1 MKKRSSKSEITNGE
15 TVGSPHPSVV
25 GRYHEKALRRNQPRL
40 TDLIPRSLWAYL
52 SILLLGIISV
62 YGIHRGYSWAETA
75 ELAPAGL
82 FDLLAPGSISAWF
95 MSSLLLLIAAAS
107 VQLYLL
113 RRHRMDDYRGNYRC
127 WLWISI
133 VAILLS
139 IDAATGAHRMISMVI
154 EPMEIDGV
162 WSNASVWWVTAL
174 SLVCGYQ
181 MIRVLI
187 ETKYRPFICLTSAVG
202 LTAIIAAA
210 VITVGLWPQATLA
223 AKALL
228 IHSGLLAYVMATWFF
243 ARRIYLDAQVNVP
256 AKGHEEVRRTTRRIQ
271 PINVDDTLSSEPV
284 AISNNTQAEDEHE
297 QDDQVATVAADEE
310 SEHLEVTEDEVED
323 KVEDELEDE
332 VEDEVEEYE
341 SAEDYEE
348 QNDEIA
354 DEAEYYE
361 TEYDEDDSD
370 EYSYSEYEAEDAYE
384 QDAYKQES
392 FDESET
398 EGSSE
403 IISQFKDA
411 GWDDE
416 DVELLAQLER
426 EQKELERI
434 AAEQHKSDEK
444 ESASTNSVGEQETV
458 SDVESDSESRPSV
471 ILGPDGKSI
480 SSTAPKETREAPEKE
495 PNNSDSSVFKMPNS
509 SFNHGGAMP
518 PVPQNEEEE
527 VLLAQYDWP
536 RMSKNQR
543 KKLRKRL
550 SRMRR
555 GQAA

>member
-1 MKKRSSKSEITNGE
+1 MKKRSRKQDIISGE
-15 TVGSPHPSVV
+15 TVGTPHPSVL

-62 YGIHRGYSWAETA
+62 YGIHRGYRWAETA

-82 FDLLAPGSISAWF
+82 FELLAPGSISAWF
-95 MSSLLLLIAAAS
+95 MSFLLLLIAAAS

-127 WLWISI
+127 WLWIGI

-139 IDAATGAHRMISMVI
+139 IDAATGVHRMISMVI

-162 WSNASVWWVTAL
+162 WSNASAWWVAVL
-174 SLVCGYQ
+174 SLICGYQ

-187 ETKYRPFICLTSAVG
+187 ETRYRPLICLTSACG
-202 LTAIIAAA
+202 LTALIAAA
-210 VITVGLWPQATLA
+210 VITMGLWPQATLA

-243 ARRIYLDAQVNVP
+243 ARRIYLDAQVYAPEMN
-256 AKGHEEVRRTTRRIQ
+256 HNEVRRTTRRIQ
-271 PINVDDTLSSEPV
+271 PINVDDSQSTENVAQSSNV
-284 AISNNTQAEDEHE
+284 QAEDE
-297 QDDQVATVAADEE
+297 QDNDVLTESHADEE
-310 SEHLEVTEDEVED
+310 SEYVVEVSEEDHEEDLEE
-323 KVEDELEDE
+323 ELE
-332 VEDEVEEYE
+332 EDIAAYE
-341 SAEDYEE
+341 SVDDEEDHVDDVADY
-348 QNDEIA
+348 DEH
-354 DEAEYYE
+354 YE
-361 TEYDEDDSD
+361 TEYEEDESL
-370 EYSYSEYEAEDAYE
+370 EYSYAEYEEEDSYE
-384 QDAYKQES
+384 Q
-392 FDESET
+392 ET
-398 EGSSE
+398 FEGSVVEDGSD

-416 DVELLAQLER
+416 EVELLAQLER

-434 AAEQHKSDEK
+434 AAEQHKSDEI
-444 ESASTNSVGEQETV
+444 ETEETAATQSIDEHDAV
-458 SDVESDSESRPSV
+458 SEVESDSESRPSV

-480 SSTAPKETREAPEKE
+480 SSTDSEEAQVASEEE
-495 PNNSDSSVFKMPNS
+495 PNSPKSSVVKMPNS

-527 VLLAQYDWP
+527 MLLAQYDWP

>member
-1 MKKRSSKSEITNGE
+1 MKKRSRKQDIISGE
-15 TVGSPHPSVV
+15 TVGTPHPSVL

-62 YGIHRGYSWAETA
+62 YGIHRGYRWAETA

-82 FDLLAPGSISAWF
+82 FELLAPGSISAWF
-95 MSSLLLLIAAAS
+95 MSFLLLLIAAAS

-127 WLWISI
+127 WLWIGI

-139 IDAATGAHRMISMVI
+139 IDAATGVHRMISMVI

-162 WSNASVWWVTAL
+162 WSNASAWWVAVL
-174 SLVCGYQ
+174 SLICGYQ

-187 ETKYRPFICLTSAVG
+187 ETRYRPLICLTSACG
-202 LTAIIAAA
+202 LTALIAAA
-210 VITVGLWPQATLA
+210 VITMGLWPQATLA

-243 ARRIYLDAQVNVP
+243 ARRIYLDAQVYAPEMN
-256 AKGHEEVRRTTRRIQ
+256 HNEVRRTTRRIQ
-271 PINVDDTLSSEPV
+271 PINMDDSQSTENV
-284 AISNNTQAEDEHE
+284 AQSNNVQAEGEQE
-297 QDDQVATVAADEE
+297 QDNDIFTESHADEE
-310 SEHLEVTEDEVED
+310 SEYVVEVSEEDHEE
-323 KVEDELEDE
+323 ELE
-332 VEDEVEEYE
+332 EELEENIAAYE
-341 SAEDYEE
+341 SVDDEEDHV
-348 QNDEIA
+348 DDVA
-354 DEAEYYE
+354 DYHDHYE
-361 TEYDEDDSD
+361 TEYEENESV
-370 EYSYSEYEAEDAYE
+370 EYSYAEYEEEDSYE
-384 QDAYKQES
+384 Q
-392 FDESET
+392 ET
-398 EGSSE
+398 FEGSVVEDRSDM
-403 IISQFKDA
+403 ISQFKDA

-416 DVELLAQLER
+416 EVELLAQLER

-434 AAEQHKSDEK
+434 AAEQHKSDEI
-444 ESASTNSVGEQETV
+444 ETEETAATQSIDEHDAV
-458 SDVESDSESRPSV
+458 SEVESGSESRPSV

-480 SSTAPKETREAPEKE
+480 SSTDSEEAQATSEEE
-495 PNNSDSSVFKMPNS
+495 PNSPKSSVVRMPNS

-527 VLLAQYDWP
+527 MLLAQYDWP

>member
-1 MKKRSSKSEITNGE
+1 MKKRSRKSDTTSGE
-15 TVGSPHPSVV
+15 TVGAPHPSVV

-62 YGIHRGYSWAETA
+62 YGIHRGYRWAENA

-82 FDLLAPGSISAWF
+82 FELLAPGSISAWF
-95 MSSLLLLIAAAS
+95 MSFLLLLIAAAS

-127 WLWISI
+127 WLWIGI

-162 WSNASVWWVTAL
+162 WSNASAWWVAVL
-174 SLVCGYQ
+174 SLICGYQ

-187 ETKYRPFICLTSAVG
+187 ETRYRPLICLTSACG
-202 LTAIIAAA
+202 LTALIAAA
-210 VITVGLWPQATLA
+210 VITMGLWPQATLA

-243 ARRIYLDAQVNVP
+243 ARRIYLDAQVYAPEMKQN
-256 AKGHEEVRRTTRRIQ
+256 EVRRTTRRIQ
-271 PINVDDTLSSEPV
+271 PINVDDTQSPEHV
-284 AISNNTQAEDEHE
+284 AETGNMQAEDDHE
-297 QDDQVATVAADEE
+297 QDDDVSTESPADEE
-310 SEHLEVTEDEVED
+310 SEYVVEVSEEDHEED
-323 KVEDELEDE
+323 IEEELKEDIAAYESNDE
-332 VEDEVEEYE
+332 EEYVD
-341 SAEDYEE
+341 AV
-348 QNDEIA
+348 A
-354 DEAEYYE
+354 DEDEYYE
-361 TEYDEDDSD
+361 TEYDEEESN
-370 EYSYSEYEAEDAYE
+370 EYSYAGYEDEDSYE
-384 QDAYKQES
+384 Q
-392 FDESET
+392 ET
-398 EGSSE
+398 FEGSVVEEGSD

-411 GWDDE
+411 GWDE
-416 DVELLAQLER
+416 EEVELLAQLER

-434 AAEQHKSDEK
+434 AAEQHKSDEN
-444 ESASTNSVGEQETV
+444 ETEETAATQSIDEHDTV
-458 SDVESDSESRPSV
+458 SEVESDSESRPSV

-480 SSTAPKETREAPEKE
+480 SSTDSEEAPEEE
-495 PNNSDSSVFKMPNS
+495 PNSPKSSVVRMPNS
-509 SFNHGGAMP
+509 SFTHGGAMP

-527 VLLAQYDWP
+527 MLLAQYDWP

>member
-1 MKKRSSKSEITNGE
+1 MKKRSRKQDIISGE
-15 TVGSPHPSVV
+15 TVGTPHPSVL
-25 GRYHEKALRRNQPRL
+25 GRYHEKALKRNQPRL

-62 YGIHRGYSWAETA
+62 YGIHRGYRWAETA

-82 FDLLAPGSISAWF
+82 FELLAPGSISAWF
-95 MSSLLLLIAAAS
+95 MSFLLLLIAAAS

-127 WLWISI
+127 WLWIGI

-139 IDAATGAHRMISMVI
+139 IDAATGAHRMLSMVI

-162 WSNASVWWVTAL
+162 WSNASAWWVAVL
-174 SLVCGYQ
+174 SLICGYQ

-187 ETKYRPFICLTSAVG
+187 ETRYRPLICLTSACG
-202 LTAIIAAA
+202 LTALIAAA
-210 VITVGLWPQATLA
+210 VITMGLWPQATLA

-228 IHSGLLAYVMATWFF
+228 IHSGLLAYVMAIWFF
-243 ARRIYLDAQVNVP
+243 ARRIYLDAQVYAPEMN
-256 AKGHEEVRRTTRRIQ
+256 HNEVRRTTRRIQ
-271 PINVDDTLSSEPV
+271 PINVDDSQSTENVAQSSNV
-284 AISNNTQAEDEHE
+284 QAEDE
-297 QDDQVATVAADEE
+297 QDNDVLTESHADEE
-310 SEHLEVTEDEVED
+310 SEYVVEVSEEDLEE
-323 KVEDELEDE
+323 ELEE
-332 VEDEVEEYE
+332 ELEEDIAAYE
-341 SAEDYEE
+341 SVDDEEDHVDDVADY
-348 QNDEIA
+348 DEH
-354 DEAEYYE
+354 YE
-361 TEYDEDDSD
+361 TEYEEDESL
-370 EYSYSEYEAEDAYE
+370 EYSYAEYEEEDSYE
-384 QDAYKQES
+384 Q
-392 FDESET
+392 ET
-398 EGSSE
+398 FEGSVVEDGSD

-416 DVELLAQLER
+416 EVELLAQLER

-434 AAEQHKSDEK
+434 AAEQHKSDEI
-444 ESASTNSVGEQETV
+444 ETEETAATQSIDEHDAV
-458 SDVESDSESRPSV
+458 SEVESGSESRPSV

-480 SSTAPKETREAPEKE
+480 SSTDSEEAQVASEEE
-495 PNNSDSSVFKMPNS
+495 PNSPKSSVVKMPNS

-527 VLLAQYDWP
+527 MLLAQYDWP

>member
-1 MKKRSSKSEITNGE
+1 MKKRSRKQDIISGE
-15 TVGSPHPSVV
+15 TVGTPHPSVL
-25 GRYHEKALRRNQPRL
+25 GRYHEKALKRNQPRL

-62 YGIHRGYSWAETA
+62 YGIHRGYRWAETA

-82 FDLLAPGSISAWF
+82 FELLAPGSISAWF
-95 MSSLLLLIAAAS
+95 MSFLLLLIAAAS

-127 WLWISI
+127 WLWIGI

-139 IDAATGAHRMISMVI
+139 IDAATGVHRMISMVI

-162 WSNASVWWVTAL
+162 WSNASAWWVAVL
-174 SLVCGYQ
+174 SLICGYQ

-187 ETKYRPFICLTSAVG
+187 ETRYRPLICLTSACG
-202 LTAIIAAA
+202 LTALIAAA
-210 VITVGLWPQATLA
+210 VITMGLWPQATLA

-243 ARRIYLDAQVNVP
+243 ARRIYLDAQVYAPEMN
-256 AKGHEEVRRTTRRIQ
+256 HNEVRRTTRRIQ
-271 PINVDDTLSSEPV
+271 PINVEDSQSTENVAQSSNV
-284 AISNNTQAEDEHE
+284 QAEDEQE
-297 QDDQVATVAADEE
+297 QDNDILTESHADEE
-310 SEHLEVTEDEVED
+310 SEYVVEVSEEDHEEDLEE
-323 KVEDELEDE
+323 ELE
-332 VEDEVEEYE
+332 EDIAAYE
-341 SAEDYEE
+341 SVDDEEDHVDDVADY
-348 QNDEIA
+348 DEH
-354 DEAEYYE
+354 YE
-361 TEYDEDDSD
+361 TEYEEDESL
-370 EYSYSEYEAEDAYE
+370 EYSYAEYEEEDSYE
-384 QDAYKQES
+384 Q
-392 FDESET
+392 ET
-398 EGSSE
+398 FEGSVVEDGSD

-416 DVELLAQLER
+416 EVELLAQLER

-434 AAEQHKSDEK
+434 AAEQHKSDEI
-444 ESASTNSVGEQETV
+444 ETEETAATQSIDEHDAV
-458 SDVESDSESRPSV
+458 SEVESGSESRPSV

-480 SSTAPKETREAPEKE
+480 SSTDSEEAQVASEEE
-495 PNNSDSSVFKMPNS
+495 PNSPKSSVVKMPNS

-527 VLLAQYDWP
+527 MLLAQYDWP

>member
-1 MKKRSSKSEITNGE
+1 MKKRSRKQDIISGE
-15 TVGSPHPSVV
+15 TVGTPHPSVL

-62 YGIHRGYSWAETA
+62 YGIHRGYRWAETA

-82 FDLLAPGSISAWF
+82 FELLAPGSISAWF
-95 MSSLLLLIAAAS
+95 MSFLLLLIAAAS

-127 WLWISI
+127 WLWIGI

-139 IDAATGAHRMISMVI
+139 IDAATGVHRMISMVI

-162 WSNASVWWVTAL
+162 WSNASAWWVAVL
-174 SLVCGYQ
+174 SLICGYQ

-187 ETKYRPFICLTSAVG
+187 ETRYRPLICLTSACG
-202 LTAIIAAA
+202 LTALIAAA
-210 VITVGLWPQATLA
+210 VITMGLWPQATLA

-243 ARRIYLDAQVNVP
+243 ARRIYLDAQVYAPEMN
-256 AKGHEEVRRTTRRIQ
+256 HNEVRRTTRRIQ
-271 PINVDDTLSSEPV
+271 PINVEDSQSTENVAQSSNV
-284 AISNNTQAEDEHE
+284 QAEDEQE
-297 QDDQVATVAADEE
+297 QDNDILTESHADEE
-310 SEHLEVTEDEVED
+310 SEYVVEVSEEDHEEDLEE
-323 KVEDELEDE
+323 ELE
-332 VEDEVEEYE
+332 EDIAAYE
-341 SAEDYEE
+341 SVDDEEDHVDDVADY
-348 QNDEIA
+348 DEH
-354 DEAEYYE
+354 YE
-361 TEYDEDDSD
+361 TEYEEDESL
-370 EYSYSEYEAEDAYE
+370 EYSYAEYEEEDSYE
-384 QDAYKQES
+384 Q
-392 FDESET
+392 ET
-398 EGSSE
+398 FEGSVVEDGSD

-416 DVELLAQLER
+416 EVELLAQLER

-434 AAEQHKSDEK
+434 AAEQHKSDEI
-444 ESASTNSVGEQETV
+444 ETEETAATQSIDEHDAV
-458 SDVESDSESRPSV
+458 SEVESGSESRPSV

-480 SSTAPKETREAPEKE
+480 SSTDSEEAQVASEEE
-495 PNNSDSSVFKMPNS
+495 PNSPKSSVVKMPNS

-527 VLLAQYDWP
+527 MLLAQYDWP

>member
-1 MKKRSSKSEITNGE
+1 MKKRSRKQDIISGE
-15 TVGSPHPSVV
+15 TVGTPHPSVL

-62 YGIHRGYSWAETA
+62 YGIHRGYRWAETA

-82 FDLLAPGSISAWF
+82 FELLAPGSISAWF
-95 MSSLLLLIAAAS
+95 MSFLLLLIAAAS

-127 WLWISI
+127 WLWIGI

-139 IDAATGAHRMISMVI
+139 IDAATGAHRMLSMVI

-162 WSNASVWWVTAL
+162 WSNASAWWVAVL
-174 SLVCGYQ
+174 SLICGYQ

-187 ETKYRPFICLTSAVG
+187 ETRYRPLICLTSACG
-202 LTAIIAAA
+202 LTALIAAA
-210 VITVGLWPQATLA
+210 VITMGLWPQATLA

-228 IHSGLLAYVMATWFF
+228 IHSGLLAYVMAIWFF
-243 ARRIYLDAQVNVP
+243 ARRIYLDAQVYAPEMN
-256 AKGHEEVRRTTRRIQ
+256 HNEVRRTTRRIQ
-271 PINVDDTLSSEPV
+271 PINVDDSQSTENVAQSSNV
-284 AISNNTQAEDEHE
+284 QAEDE
-297 QDDQVATVAADEE
+297 QDNDVLTESHADEE
-310 SEHLEVTEDEVED
+310 SEYVVEVSEEDHEEDLEE
-323 KVEDELEDE
+323 ELE
-332 VEDEVEEYE
+332 EDIAAYE
-341 SAEDYEE
+341 SVDDEEDHVDDVADY
-348 QNDEIA
+348 DEH
-354 DEAEYYE
+354 YE
-361 TEYDEDDSD
+361 TEYEEDESL
-370 EYSYSEYEAEDAYE
+370 EYSYAEYEEEDSYE
-384 QDAYKQES
+384 Q
-392 FDESET
+392 ET
-398 EGSSE
+398 FEGSVVEDGSD

-416 DVELLAQLER
+416 EVELLAQLER

-434 AAEQHKSDEK
+434 AAEQHKSDEI
-444 ESASTNSVGEQETV
+444 ETEETAATQSIDEHDAV
-458 SDVESDSESRPSV
+458 SEVESGSESRPSV

-480 SSTAPKETREAPEKE
+480 SSTDSEEAQVASEEE
-495 PNNSDSSVFKMPNS
+495 PNSPKSSVVKMPNS

-527 VLLAQYDWP
+527 MLLAQYDWP

>member
-1 MKKRSSKSEITNGE
+1 MKKRSRKQDIISGE
-15 TVGSPHPSVV
+15 TVGTPHPSVL

-62 YGIHRGYSWAETA
+62 YGIHRGYRWAETA

-82 FDLLAPGSISAWF
+82 FELLAPGSISAWF
-95 MSSLLLLIAAAS
+95 MSFLLLLIAAAS

-127 WLWISI
+127 WLWIGI

-139 IDAATGAHRMISMVI
+139 IDAATGVHRMISMVI

-162 WSNASVWWVTAL
+162 WSNASAWWVAVL
-174 SLVCGYQ
+174 SLICGYQ

-187 ETKYRPFICLTSAVG
+187 ETRYRPLICLTSACG
-202 LTAIIAAA
+202 LTALIAAA
-210 VITVGLWPQATLA
+210 VITMGLWPQATLA

-243 ARRIYLDAQVNVP
+243 ARRIYLDAQVYAPEMN
-256 AKGHEEVRRTTRRIQ
+256 HNEVRRTTRRIQ
-271 PINVDDTLSSEPV
+271 PINVEDSQSTENVGQSSNV
-284 AISNNTQAEDEHE
+284 QAEDEQE
-297 QDDQVATVAADEE
+297 QDNDILTESHADEE
-310 SEHLEVTEDEVED
+310 SEYVVEVSEEDHEEDLEE
-323 KVEDELEDE
+323 ELE
-332 VEDEVEEYE
+332 EDIAAYE
-341 SAEDYEE
+341 SVDDEEDHVDDVADY
-348 QNDEIA
+348 DEH
-354 DEAEYYE
+354 YE
-361 TEYDEDDSD
+361 TEYEEDESL
-370 EYSYSEYEAEDAYE
+370 EYSYAEYEEEDSYE
-384 QDAYKQES
+384 Q
-392 FDESET
+392 ET
-398 EGSSE
+398 FEGSVVEDRSDM
-403 IISQFKDA
+403 ISQFKDA

-416 DVELLAQLER
+416 EVELLAQLER

-434 AAEQHKSDEK
+434 AAEQHKSDEI
-444 ESASTNSVGEQETV
+444 ETEETAATQSIDEHDAV
-458 SDVESDSESRPSV
+458 SEVESGSESRPSV

-480 SSTAPKETREAPEKE
+480 SSTDSEEAQVASDEE
-495 PNNSDSSVFKMPNS
+495 PNSPKSSVVKMPNS

-527 VLLAQYDWP
+527 MLLAQYDWP

>member
-1 MKKRSSKSEITNGE
+1 MKKRSRKSDTTSGE
-15 TVGSPHPSVV
+15 TVGAPHPSVV

-62 YGIHRGYSWAETA
+62 YGIHRGYRWAENA

-82 FDLLAPGSISAWF
+82 FELLAPGSISAWF
-95 MSSLLLLIAAAS
+95 MSFLLLLIAAAS

-127 WLWISI
+127 WLWIGI

-162 WSNASVWWVTAL
+162 WSNASAWWVAVL
-174 SLVCGYQ
+174 SLICGYQ

-187 ETKYRPFICLTSAVG
+187 ETRYRPLICLTSACG
-202 LTAIIAAA
+202 LTALIAAA
-210 VITVGLWPQATLA
+210 VITMGLWPQATLA

-243 ARRIYLDAQVNVP
+243 ARRIYLDAQVYAPEMKQN
-256 AKGHEEVRRTTRRIQ
+256 EVRRTTRRIQ
-271 PINVDDTLSSEPV
+271 PINVDDTQSSEHV
-284 AISNNTQAEDEHE
+284 AETGNMQAEDEHE
-297 QDDQVATVAADEE
+297 QDDDVSTESPADEE
-310 SEHLEVTEDEVED
+310 SEYVVEVSEEDHEED
-323 KVEDELEDE
+323 IEEELKEDIAAYESNDE
-332 VEDEVEEYE
+332 EEYVD
-341 SAEDYEE
+341 AV
-348 QNDEIA
+348 A
-354 DEAEYYE
+354 DEDEYYE
-361 TEYDEDDSD
+361 TEYDEEESN
-370 EYSYSEYEAEDAYE
+370 EYSYAGYEDEDSYE
-384 QDAYKQES
+384 Q
-392 FDESET
+392 ET
-398 EGSSE
+398 FEGSVVEEGSD

-411 GWDDE
+411 GWDE
-416 DVELLAQLER
+416 EEVELLAQLER

-434 AAEQHKSDEK
+434 AAEQHKSDEN
-444 ESASTNSVGEQETV
+444 ETEETAATQSIDEHDTV
-458 SDVESDSESRPSV
+458 SEVASDSENRPSV
-471 ILGPDGKSI
+471 ILGPDGKRI
-480 SSTAPKETREAPEKE
+480 SSTDSEEAQAAPEEE
-495 PNNSDSSVFKMPNS
+495 PNSPKASVVRMPNS

-527 VLLAQYDWP
+527 MLLAQYDWP

>member
-1 MKKRSSKSEITNGE
+1 MKKRSRKQDIISGE
-15 TVGSPHPSVV
+15 TVGTPHPSVL
-25 GRYHEKALRRNQPRL
+25 GRYHEKALKRNQPRL

-62 YGIHRGYSWAETA
+62 YGIHRGYRWAETA

-82 FDLLAPGSISAWF
+82 FELLAPGSISAWF
-95 MSSLLLLIAAAS
+95 MSFLLLLIAAAS

-127 WLWISI
+127 WLWIGI

-139 IDAATGAHRMISMVI
+139 IDAATGAHRMLSMVI

-162 WSNASVWWVTAL
+162 WSNASAWWVAVL
-174 SLVCGYQ
+174 SLICGYQ

-187 ETKYRPFICLTSAVG
+187 ETRYRPLICLTSACG
-202 LTAIIAAA
+202 LTALIAAA
-210 VITVGLWPQATLA
+210 VITMGLWPQATLA

-228 IHSGLLAYVMATWFF
+228 IHSGLLAYVMAIWFF
-243 ARRIYLDAQVNVP
+243 ARRIYLDAQVYAPEMN
-256 AKGHEEVRRTTRRIQ
+256 HNEVRRTTRRIQ
-271 PINVDDTLSSEPV
+271 PINVDDSQSTENVAQSSNV
-284 AISNNTQAEDEHE
+284 QAEDE
-297 QDDQVATVAADEE
+297 QDNDVLTESHADEE
-310 SEHLEVTEDEVED
+310 SEYVVEVSEEDLEE
-323 KVEDELEDE
+323 ELEE
-332 VEDEVEEYE
+332 ELEEDIAAYE
-341 SAEDYEE
+341 SVDDEEDHV
-348 QNDEIA
+348 DDVA
-354 DEAEYYE
+354 DYHDHYE
-361 TEYDEDDSD
+361 TEYEENESV
-370 EYSYSEYEAEDAYE
+370 EYSYAEYEEEDSYE
-384 QDAYKQES
+384 Q
-392 FDESET
+392 ET
-398 EGSSE
+398 FEGSVVEDRSDM
-403 IISQFKDA
+403 ISQFKDA

-416 DVELLAQLER
+416 EVELLAQLER

-434 AAEQHKSDEK
+434 AAEQHKSDEI
-444 ESASTNSVGEQETV
+444 ETEETAATQSIDEHDAV
-458 SDVESDSESRPSV
+458 SEVESDSESRPSV

-480 SSTAPKETREAPEKE
+480 SSTDSEEVQATSEEE
-495 PNNSDSSVFKMPNS
+495 PNSPKSSVVRMPNS

-527 VLLAQYDWP
+527 MLLAQYDWP

>member
-1 MKKRSSKSEITNGE
+1 MKKRSRKQDIISGE
-15 TVGSPHPSVV
+15 TVGTPHPSVL

-62 YGIHRGYSWAETA
+62 YGIHRGYRWAETA

-82 FDLLAPGSISAWF
+82 FELLAPGSISAWF
-95 MSSLLLLIAAAS
+95 MSFLLLLIAAAS

-127 WLWISI
+127 WLWIGI

-139 IDAATGAHRMISMVI
+139 IDAATGVHRMISMVI

-162 WSNASVWWVTAL
+162 WSNASAWWVAVL
-174 SLVCGYQ
+174 SLICGYQ

-187 ETKYRPFICLTSAVG
+187 ETRYRPLICLTSACG
-202 LTAIIAAA
+202 LTALIAAA
-210 VITVGLWPQATLA
+210 VITMGLWPQATLA

-243 ARRIYLDAQVNVP
+243 ARRIYLDAQVYAPEMN
-256 AKGHEEVRRTTRRIQ
+256 HNEVRRTTRRIQ
-271 PINVDDTLSSEPV
+271 PINVEDSQSTENVAQSSNV
-284 AISNNTQAEDEHE
+284 QAEDEQE
-297 QDDQVATVAADEE
+297 QDNDILTESHADEE
-310 SEHLEVTEDEVED
+310 SEYVVEVSEEDHEEDLEE
-323 KVEDELEDE
+323 ELE
-332 VEDEVEEYE
+332 EDIAAYE
-341 SAEDYEE
+341 SVDDEEDHVDDVADY
-348 QNDEIA
+348 DEH
-354 DEAEYYE
+354 YE
-361 TEYDEDDSD
+361 TEYEEDESL
-370 EYSYSEYEAEDAYE
+370 EYSYAEYEEEDSYE
-384 QDAYKQES
+384 Q
-392 FDESET
+392 ET
-398 EGSSE
+398 FEGSVVEDGSD

-416 DVELLAQLER
+416 EVELLAQLER

-434 AAEQHKSDEK
+434 AAEQHKSDEI
-444 ESASTNSVGEQETV
+444 ETEETAATQSIDEHDAV
-458 SDVESDSESRPSV
+458 SEVESGSESRPSV

-480 SSTAPKETREAPEKE
+480 SSTDSEEAQAASEEE
-495 PNNSDSSVFKMPNS
+495 PNSLKSSVVKMPNS

-527 VLLAQYDWP
+527 MLLAQYDWP